1 MEIIIW
7 LLIVNSLIDAYLIWR
22 LMKQVAS
29 LRRVSEVVVET
40 QILFGDVLKDFYA
53 VFKKGA

>member
-1 MEIIIW
+1 MEIVIW

-29 LRRVSEVVVET
+29 LRRVSEVMVDT
-40 QILFGDVLKDFYA
+40 HIIFGDLLKDLFEL
-53 VFKKGA
+53 FKKGA

>member
-1 MEIIIW
+1 MEIVVW
-7 LLIVNSLIDAYLIWR
+7 LLVVNSFIDAYLLWR